1 MQALGILVDA
11 RLPRHCVA
19 VLVARVEDDLLSL
32 PQFWRVWH
40 GVARRKLNISQNGPK
55 PEALPILS
63 TSQQCSVRSSDIFSN
78 KAWEMHGKI
87 WTAKSMQWLDVFA
100 LQGTN
105 ISTPSRHFWVDDFP
119 NFPRW
124 DIDSFPGGWILHELL
139 FLRHFCS
146 LPSWPKCL
154 LQLTSRRDGP
164 GGVPGS
170 WSNKT
175 WSGGVGMY
183 ISSQFLANLER
194 LNMPRARNPFRKM
207 FLLQIE
213 HVFRTGAYG
222 WKQ

>member
-1 MQALGILVDA
+1 MSLAKRPKKHIEMQRLENNTDFQQRWVGRQIVHKIFVHAGTFRILVDA

-40 GVARRKLNISQNGPK
+40 GVPRRKLNISQNGPK

-63 TSQQCSVRSSDIFSN
+63 TSQQRSVRSSDIFCN

-87 WTAKSMQWLDVFA
+87 WTAKSM

-119 NFPRW
+119 NFLRW

-139 FLRHFCS
+139 FFETFLFPTLLAKTLVTAHVS
-146 LPSWPKCL
+146 PGWAGGSSWKL
-154 LQLTSRRDGP
+154 
-164 GGVPGS
+164 
-170 WSNKT
+170 
-175 WSGGVGMY
+175 
-183 ISSQFLANLER
+183 
-194 LNMPRARNPFRKM
+194 
-207 FLLQIE
+207 IE
-213 HVFRTGAYG
+213 
-222 WKQ
+222 